1 MSIVLGKEAPDDLD
15 LLLQLGGQ
23 LLQSGDILDL
33 QPKVFSLRLF
43 FSTVPLD
50 KVFDFAVLRFLRSSI
65 LTTPGQAGKLCRGG
79 EHILRGEFES

>member
-1 MSIVLGKEAPDDLD
+1 MSIVLGKEAPDDLG

-50 KVFDFAVLRFLRSSI
+50 KVFDFAVLQYS
-65 LTTPGQAGKLCRGG
+65 
-79 EHILRGEFES
+79 